1 MVKLVNTTNLSFVD
15 FGLEGSSPFLD
26 IRGYN
31 SIGRM
36 LTLHVKS
43 LGSIPSFSKLV
54 KLNWLSEI
62 LKLFR
67 L

>member
-1 MVKLVNTTNLSFVD
+1 MIILTI
-15 FGLEGSSPFLD
+15 LEQNHLILMLSPFLD